1 MKNMENTNFTFRMDK
16 QLKKEA
22 EELFDE
28 LGITLSSALTLFL
41 KQSVREQR
49 IPFEISLQKPNKK
62 TIQAIKEGEKV
73 AYSKKVKGF
82 TSVDE
87 FMVDLNG
94 KVRNKKD

>member
-49 IPFEISLQKPNKK
+49 IPFEISLTKPNKK

-73 AYSKKVKGF
+73 AYSKKVRGF